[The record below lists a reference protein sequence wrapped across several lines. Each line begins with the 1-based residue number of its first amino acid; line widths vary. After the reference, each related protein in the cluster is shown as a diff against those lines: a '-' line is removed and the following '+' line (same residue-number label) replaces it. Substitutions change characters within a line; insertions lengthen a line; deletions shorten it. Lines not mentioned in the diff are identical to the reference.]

1 MMLCTAWAWAVCQ
14 AMCKYAS
21 LALQVGFPRRKP
33 EKLQLALQNTHVVL
47 WVRATKQTRW
57 ARRGQLLGFARAT
70 SDHALFGTIWDVAVR
85 RQQHRLHQCIDP
97 ASARSLIH
105 IGALRLSCMWLKA
118 AHDGVLHADILQVN
132 PAWQRSG
139 IGRAAVER
147 LTSMLLAEDIATIN
161 LYAEPAVIGL
171 YERLGFQKVM
181 SPISV
186 PTMQPTR
193 RARPCICPVTT

>member
-1 MMLCTAWAWAVCQ
+1 LC
-14 AMCKYAS
+14 
-21 LALQVGFPRRKP
+21 LAFQVGFPRRKP

-105 IGALRLSCMWLKA
+105 VGALRLSCMWLKT
-118 AHDGVLHADILQVN
+118 AHDGVLHADIPQVN

-171 YERLGFQKVM
+171 YERLGFQKV
-181 SPISV
+181 PLPPNDV
-186 PTMQPTR
+186 TKHATDRLRGQMQSSNIEATR
-193 RARPCICPVTT
+193 CNC